1 MAKKRICKTHIGP
14 HGGKFKMHRKK
25 GGGVK
30 KIYLK

>member
-14 HGGKFKMHRKK
+14 HGGKYVMARKK

-30 KIYLK
+30 KKYL